1 MHRLTARRGIALMVL
16 AIAAFLLSAA
26 GAPAANA
33 TCIPGS
39 LTLLPK
45 PHFEPPR
52 CSPPPTP

>member
-1 MHRLTARRGIALMVL
+1 MLRLTARSLLVAV
-16 AIAAFLLSAA
+16 IAALLVGVFGS
-26 GAPAANA
+26 PSANA

-52 CSPPPTP
+52 CSPPPQP